1 MTPLPQRSVP
11 SVAADGRSASTSTRM
26 PTTAG
31 STRRIWEA
39 SGETWRGAGRGARS
53 DGAAIVSARRSSA
66 SRAAAVSPIHARDT
80 ALPRRVL
87 GLVVLAEDAGLDRLP
102 PRLVPAVPLHG
113 RGERGVEGRR
123 RRPAERLDLPG
134 IERVAAV
141 VTGPIRDRLDQA
153 LRLAE
158 QREDLTGQ
166 RDVLDLGA
174 APDVVDLPV
183 AALAQH
189 EVDPRTVVEDV
200 EPVPHVPAVAVEG
213 QRLAFQRIGHEERD
227 DLLGVLVRPEVVA
240 APREYGLAGVGG
252 PGGARG

>member
-31 STRRIWEA
+31 STRRIWE
-39 SGETWRGAGRGARS
+39 SRGESCRGAGRGARS
-53 DGAAIVSARRSSA
+53 DGAAMVSARRSRP

-80 ALPRRVL
+80 ALPRGVL
-87 GLVVLAEDAGLDRLP
+87 GLVVLAEGAGLDRLP

-123 RRPAERLDLPG
+123 RRPAERFDLPG

-153 LRLAE
+153 LRLGG
-158 QREDLTGQ
+158 R
-166 RDVLDLGA
+166 GA
-174 APDVVDLPV
+174 GLHGD
-183 AALAQH
+183 AA
-189 EVDPRTVVEDV
+189 
-200 EPVPHVPAVAVEG
+200 G
-213 QRLAFQRIGHEERD
+213 
-227 DLLGVLVRPEVVA
+227 
-240 APREYGLAGVGG
+240 
-252 PGGARG
+252 